1 MPWFVKQAYM
11 QRLTETGRETKT
23 SYWLERGDGMLLFK
37 ADSPEAAESI
47 IGQHPLANSSGIGY

>member
-47 IGQHPLANSSGIGY
+47 IGQHPLIKNGYVEY